1 MKKFFSVLVLGMF
14 LALPLAYAGEHG
26 GSDMQEHGGT
36 AVSEPAAA
44 PAVAPA
50 AADEDANANGVL
62 DAGEDANGNGVL
74 DTVKKE
80 EAAK

>member
-14 LALPLAYAGEHG
+14 LALPLAFAGEHG
-26 GSDMQEHGGT
+26 GAEMHEHGGT
-36 AVSEPAAA
+36 AVAEPAAA
-44 PAVAPA
+44 PAAT
-50 AADEDANANGVL
+50 DEDANANGVL

>member
-26 GSDMQEHGGT
+26 GAEMKEHGGA

-44 PAVAPA
+44 PAVAAP
-50 AADEDANANGVL
+50 ADEDANANGVL